1 MILNVIPKIYKDRRT
16 SHVSYTYVRLMETFI
31 PRKKMSWEGQ
41 ELQASMKEF
50 VNHLHTPAPQ
60 PTEQLTMESLLQ
72 QFNELKQHV
81 QETACTRKAPKLRK
95 VTLVSLDAKLDLL
108 TKSYKSKFIMS

>member
-1 MILNVIPKIYKDRRT
+1 
-16 SHVSYTYVRLMETFI
+16 
-31 PRKKMSWEGQ
+31 MSWEGQ

-81 QETACTRKAPKLRK
+81 QERKAPKPRK

-108 TKSYKSKFIMS
+108 ISLISQNS